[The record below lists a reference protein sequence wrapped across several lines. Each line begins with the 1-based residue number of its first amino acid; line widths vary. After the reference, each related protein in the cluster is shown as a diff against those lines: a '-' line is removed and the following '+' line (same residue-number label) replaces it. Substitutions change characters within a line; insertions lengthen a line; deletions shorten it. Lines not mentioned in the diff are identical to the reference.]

1 MTHRND
7 QDMDQILAPPRRNK
21 QRQLVDPLTVDF
33 KERQVTMGSVLVGFT
48 HGPPT
53 WAERDL
59 RCGQTLIVTVGR
71 EKTKMLFREVEAA
84 VAGGQM
90 EPEVER
96 VMLSWLEAVRVA
108 SPYTLKE
115 LVADQGLV
123 DVAAVLEVEY
133 PSLRHRIAGRVS
145 MSVEELYTLYL
156 QYPQLDFLATA
167 REMYLLRHATAAL
180 SKKGK

>member
-1 MTHRND
+1 MSNRRD
-7 QDMDQILAPPRRNK
+7 QDMDQVLAPPRRNR

-33 KERQVTMGSVLVGFT
+33 KERQVSMGSVLVGFT

-59 RCGQTLIVTVGR
+59 RCGQTLIVAVGR
-71 EKTKMLFREVEAA
+71 DKNKLTFREVEAA

-96 VMLSWLEAVRVA
+96 VMQMWLTAVRAA

-115 LVADQGLV
+115 LVADQGIV
-123 DVAAVLEVEY
+123 EVAAVLEVEY
-133 PSLRHRIAGRVS
+133 PSLRHRMAGRVT
-145 MSVEELYTLYL
+145 MSVEELYTLHL

-167 REMYLLRHATAAL
+167 REMYLLRHAVAAL